1 MLANFLNKTKPINF
15 IGLLIFFFICF
26 SISVFFSVFKDGFT
40 LDKLLSS
47 SLLLLL
53 FFGVFFFY
61 NFILSKNRLTFDNSY
76 AYFLFTILTICILSE
91 LTNYRSLILV
101 IIYFLFLRKTY
112 SLRTSKQIM
121 SKLFDSG
128 LWLGVLFILEPFSIL
143 FIILIFT
150 GIFVHQKITIHTLF
164 APIIG
169 FITPL
174 FLFFSYYFWFDKTE
188 MFTQLFN
195 FNINFDFHFYGNP
208 KYTWLITSI
217 FIVSII
223 SIIFK
228 SIQIIAV
235 NNTFR
240 KSWSLLIV
248 NFFVGILFLLFL
260 PIKNGSEVFFILFP
274 VSVIIANGIELIT
287 KPIFKNLVLYT
298 FLLGCIFLEFFL
310 YFSPKS

>member
-26 SISVFFSVFKDGFT
+26 STSIFFSIFKEGFT
-40 LDKLLSS
+40 LNKLLDSS
-47 SLLLLL
+47 FLL
-53 FFGVFFFY
+53 FLFLGVFFFY

-76 AYFLFTILTICILSE
+76 AYFLFTILTTSILSE
-91 LTNYRSLILV
+91 LINYRSLILV

-112 SLRTSKQIM
+112 SLRTSKLIIQ
-121 SKLFDSG
+121 KLFDSG

-143 FIILIFT
+143 FLILIFT
-150 GIFVHQKITIHTLF
+150 GILLHQKTTIHTLF

-174 FLFFSYYFWFDKTE
+174 FLFFTYFFWFDKTE
-188 MFTQLFN
+188 EFTQLFN
-195 FNINFDFHFYGNP
+195 FNINFDFQFYGSQ
-208 KYTWLITSI
+208 KYTWLIASL
-217 FIVSII
+217 FIASVI

-228 SIQIIAV
+228 SIEIIAV

-248 NFFVGILFLLFL
+248 NFLVGILFLLFL
-260 PIKNGSEVFFILFP
+260 PTKNGSEIFFILFP
-274 VSVIIANGIELIT
+274 VSVIIANGIELIKKT
-287 KPIFKNLVLYT
+287 IIKNLVLYV
-298 FLLGCIFLEFFL
+298 FLFGCIFLEFFL
-310 YFSPKS
+310 YFFSKS